1 MTTVS
6 AIITTY
12 NRDIDT
18 LNRAVKSVLNQSYK
32 DLELIIVD
40 DNGLHTEVQKANAQY
55 ISKVEQ
61 MDNRIQYL
69 PLEKNQGVQSAR
81 NIGIN
86 NSKGDYIAFLDDDDI
101 WWPQKIEKQLQ
112 PFLRD
117 EKKELGLVYCF
128 HERIIEGKEG
138 ENPKIE
144 LMEYPC
150 PDEDKV
156 LTELSRSNFIGSTS
170 FPLLRKEV
178 FEKAGV
184 FDLNLQ
190 ASQDYDMWIRTAEH
204 YKIQCINEPLV
215 TYFIH
220 SGDRISKNNKR
231 KATAEI
237 IFLKKHYRLVTQDYT
252 AMHLKHKSIGI
263 YLMRMGRGKES
274 RKYFRIAIRHKPF
287 RLRVYK
293 YYVESFY
300 LQYRNKL
307 KNANQVK

>member
-12 NRDIDT
+12 NRNIDI
-18 LNRAVKSVLNQSYK
+18 LNRAVESVLEQSYT

-40 DNGLHTEVQKANAQY
+40 DNGLHTEVQKRNAQY

-61 MDNRIQYL
+61 MDNRIQYF

-128 HERIIEGKEG
+128 HERIIEGREG
-138 ENPKIE
+138 EKPKIE
-144 LMEYPC
+144 QIEYPC
-150 PDEDKV
+150 PKQDRV
-156 LTELSRSNFIGSTS
+156 LIELSRSNFIGSTS

-178 FEKAGV
+178 FHKVGA
-184 FDLNLQ
+184 FDLNLE

-204 YKIQCINEPLV
+204 YKIECINEPLV
-215 TYFIH
+215 SYFIH
-220 SGDRISKNNKR
+220 PGDRISKNNKR

-237 IFLKKHYRLVTQDYT
+237 TFLKKHYLLVSKDHT
-252 AMHLKHKSIGI
+252 AMYIKHKSIGI
-263 YLMRMGRGKES
+263 YLMRMGLGKES
-274 RKYFRIAIRHKPF
+274 RKYFRTAIRHKPVGF
-287 RLRVYK
+287 RVYK
-293 YYVESFY
+293 YYIESFY
-300 LQYRNKL
+300 LQYKY
-307 KNANQVK
+307 KKKCK